1 MSDSSQR
8 RATGRYRRRLAE
20 RGMARFEVLGR
31 DMDRALIRFVAR
43 PLSEKGPDADR
54 LHRGHRQRKGIRR
67 GRDVQSGARG
77 RDVGPCA
84 AHDLVIS
91 KTLRLC
97 NIEDVPTVYR
107 FDGLRVVIYP
117 SDHPPAHVHVIG
129 AGREA
134 IFSLQCPHGP
144 PELRD
149 SFGFA
154 LREAN
159 RIRAT
164 LSRVLPVLCDEWRR
178 IHGHY

>member
-1 MSDSSQR
+1 MSRHLRDSEVVDDTTKSKLFSR
-8 RATGRYRRRLAE
+8 SHE
-20 RGMARFEVLGR
+20 R
-31 DMDRALIRFVAR
+31 
-43 PLSEKGPDADR
+43 
-54 LHRGHRQRKGIRR
+54 QGIT
-67 GRDVQSGARG
+67 
-77 RDVGPCA
+77 
-84 AHDLVIS
+84 
-91 KTLRLC
+91 KTLWLC
-97 NIEDVPTVYR
+97 YIDDVPTVYR

-154 LREAN
+154 FREAN

-164 LSRVLPVLCDEWRR
+164 LTRALPVLCEEWRR